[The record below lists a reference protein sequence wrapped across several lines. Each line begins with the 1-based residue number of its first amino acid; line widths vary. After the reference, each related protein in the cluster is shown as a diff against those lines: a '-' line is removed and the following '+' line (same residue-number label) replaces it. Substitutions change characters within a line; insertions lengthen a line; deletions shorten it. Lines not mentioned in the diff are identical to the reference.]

1 VNKVSALAL
10 VCAALALGEAAQAQ
24 SVTPMRGVTKS
35 FTDVFAVRL
44 TVGNPYERAVNFE
57 VRVYD
62 ENFEPVE
69 AFVSQPVIR
78 IGARDTKQVTV
89 RVPFMGQGQRKVRVC
104 AEGLFG
110 MQNKSTVRTQV
121 CGRFLGQ
128 LVGS

>member
-1 VNKVSALAL
+1 LLLACATLGVSP
-10 VCAALALGEAAQAQ
+10 VAQAQ
-24 SVTPMRGVTKS
+24 SVTPMRGVSKS
-35 FTDVFAVRL
+35 FTDAFAVRL
-44 TVGNPYERAVNFE
+44 TVGNPYQRAVQFD

-69 AFVSQPVIR
+69 AFVSPIVLR
-78 IGARDTKQVTV
+78 IGARDAKQVTV
-89 RVPFMGQGQRKVRVC
+89 RIPFLGQGQRKVRVC

-110 MQNKSTVRTQV
+110 TDNKSALRTQV